1 MYNKSDFEWVQPK
14 LKSKLAI
21 SIPNE
26 HDFNINPRL
35 LAEIPERIGIGYN
48 LQNMTL
54 ALCKEDTGHAC
65 PKNGTIKLPELIQ
78 KLTQH
83 EMHFPARFTVI
94 HENDLWIGTLD
105 PQPEPKSVLKKP
117 PRRKKKPDLKRLA
130 EEASR

>member
-54 ALCKEDTGHAC
+54 ALSSIPAVVHDIFLLHTHSFYLVAFFCPCFIDLCQHKLLYQLLARHAFIIRHITG
-65 PKNGTIKLPELIQ
+65 Q
-78 KLTQH
+78 
-83 EMHFPARFTVI
+83 
-94 HENDLWIGTLD
+94 
-105 PQPEPKSVLKKP
+105 
-117 PRRKKKPDLKRLA
+117 
-130 EEASR
+130 

>member
-54 ALCKEDTGHAC
+54 ALSSIPAVVHDIFLLHTHSFHLVAFFARASLIFICFDASCSMMGCSCNTFCQPLTDFCQVRCRAITLIVISER
-65 PKNGTIKLPELIQ
+65 KN
-78 KLTQH
+78 
-83 EMHFPARFTVI
+83 R
-94 HENDLWIGTLD
+94 
-105 PQPEPKSVLKKP
+105 
-117 PRRKKKPDLKRLA
+117 
-130 EEASR
+130 